1 MKKIAVTALAG
12 LILLITADTA
22 LHARQTRVG
31 LGFGLPNAVLVFR
44 PVPWEVKAGYDF
56 TAGKEYVFAS
66 LDYRFVNSR
75 PIVEDIHISLGIGA
89 YTKLLLPDDDSASVE
104 GGIRFP
110 FGVQYLLLNDF
121 LELFLQ
127 ISPGLDFYP
136 KPGFSN
142 QPVQVW
148 LGFTVQVD

>member
-1 MKKIAVTALAG
+1 VKKHAVIVLVL
-12 LILLITADTA
+12 LILLTTAHSA
-22 LHARQTRVG
+22 LYARETRVG

-56 TAGKEYVFAS
+56 TEGKEYVFGS

-89 YTKLLLPDDDSASVE
+89 YTKLLLPEDDSASVE
-104 GGIRFP
+104 GGIRLP
-110 FGVQYLLLNDF
+110 LAVQYLLLDDF
-121 LELFLQ
+121 IELFLQ

-136 KPGFSN
+136 RLTFSD

-148 LGFTVQVD
+148 LGFTLQVD